1 MKTITG
7 YIVLQ
12 GGKPCTLWNAAA
24 RNDTKR
30 GGVLIPGAPVA
41 LFAQPRDA
49 KRAIARTE
57 RVGKKLSGSLI
68 DDWLKLLPLQSGQP
82 YAVESLSKGS

>member
-1 MKTITG
+1 MKTVTG

-24 RNDTKR
+24 RADTKR

-41 LFAQPRDA
+41 LFTQPRDA

-57 RVGKKLSGSLI
+57 RVAKQLSGSLI
-68 DDWLKLLPLQSGQP
+68 DDWLKLLPLQSGMP
-82 YAVESLSKGS
+82 YLIEPLAKGS